1 MRVNLLQIARDQG
14 GGKMRGGNFA
24 CTPQLRREKKEV
36 EDEYDFH

>member
-1 MRVNLLQIARDQG
+1 
-14 GGKMRGGNFA
+14 MRGGNFA